1 MNITEE
7 LKRIIK
13 GEVAA
18 DITTLREYS
27 HDASLFEVTPQVV
40 VYPYDDED
48 VRKLVTYVSEHKKE
62 NPNLS
67 LTARAAGTD
76 MGGGSINDSIIVAFE
91 KHFNRPPKVS
101 GNIATTQPGVFYRNF
116 ELETLK
122 SGQIFP
128 SYPASRE
135 LCAMGGIV
143 NNNAWGEKSLQ
154 YGKTERYVK
163 RVKVVLQDGNVYEF
177 KSLTRTELDKK
188 LAQTDFE
195 GRLYQKIY
203 NLITENYDDIMT
215 AKPKVSKNS
224 AGYYLWDVWNKEKD
238 TFDLTKLWVGS
249 QGTLGLMLEADI
261 QLVPIHKNKE
271 MLVIFL
277 NSMDHLGQI
286 IDAVLPLEP
295 ESFESYDDNTLKLAL
310 KFFPEF
316 AKQLGVKGSL
326 QTALAFL
333 PEFLLIL
340 TGGMPKLV
348 LQVEFTGG
356 DPKILEQ
363 KVALLK
369 QKIAPLHPIT
379 RVAVQNQE
387 KKYWLIRRESFNLLR
402 KKVRDKHTAPFIDD
416 FVIMPHDIP
425 EVIPKVVSM
434 IKKYPEFVYTIAGH
448 VGDGNFHIIP
458 LADIEDPKTRADI
471 PLLAKEVYDIILAHN
486 GSTTGEHND
495 GLIRTPYL
503 EQMFGKKICALFAE
517 TKKIFDPDN
526 VFNPRKKVGGSID
539 YAMSHLRRNW

>member
-143 NNNAWGEKSLQ
+143 NNNSGGEKSLQ

>member
-143 NNNAWGEKSLQ
+143 NNNSGGEKSLQ

-163 RVKVVLQDGNVYEF
+163 RVKVVLQDGNA
-177 KSLTRTELDKK
+177 D
-188 LAQTDFE
+188 
-195 GRLYQKIY
+195 RL
-203 NLITENYDDIMT
+203 
-215 AKPKVSKNS
+215 
-224 AGYYLWDVWNKEKD
+224 
-238 TFDLTKLWVGS
+238 
-249 QGTLGLMLEADI
+249 
-261 QLVPIHKNKE
+261 
-271 MLVIFL
+271 
-277 NSMDHLGQI
+277 
-286 IDAVLPLEP
+286 
-295 ESFESYDDNTLKLAL
+295 
-310 KFFPEF
+310 
-316 AKQLGVKGSL
+316 
-326 QTALAFL
+326 
-333 PEFLLIL
+333 
-340 TGGMPKLV
+340 
-348 LQVEFTGG
+348 
-356 DPKILEQ
+356 
-363 KVALLK
+363 
-369 QKIAPLHPIT
+369 
-379 RVAVQNQE
+379 
-387 KKYWLIRRESFNLLR
+387 
-402 KKVRDKHTAPFIDD
+402 
-416 FVIMPHDIP
+416 
-425 EVIPKVVSM
+425 
-434 IKKYPEFVYTIAGH
+434 
-448 VGDGNFHIIP
+448 
-458 LADIEDPKTRADI
+458 
-471 PLLAKEVYDIILAHN
+471 
-486 GSTTGEHND
+486 
-495 GLIRTPYL
+495 
-503 EQMFGKKICALFAE
+503 
-517 TKKIFDPDN
+517 
-526 VFNPRKKVGGSID
+526 
-539 YAMSHLRRNW
+539 